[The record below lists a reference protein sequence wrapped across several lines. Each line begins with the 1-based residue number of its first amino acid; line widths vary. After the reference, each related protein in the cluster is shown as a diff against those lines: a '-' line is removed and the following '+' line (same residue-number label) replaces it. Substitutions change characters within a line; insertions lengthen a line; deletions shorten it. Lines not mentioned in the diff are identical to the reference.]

1 MSKKLK
7 KKNRKMP
14 KQINKKR
21 IKHTMA
27 KTTLKKRTEPQIPQ
41 PSEKQKNSQ
50 NHQLGG
56 DIVRDKIPEKEQTYT
71 EIKLECD
78 NPRCKE
84 SVLLSEEL
92 SIVADNIENGES
104 HERDITAENESDLNK
119 ADSSNEGKSLSIPN
133 EPQQIILPREVISH
147 PIVQIKE
154 VISQPTI
161 QINSGIGVD
170 TVPRALINQEII
182 SLNEVSNNSENIED
196 SPPLDFNENLP
207 FNGLDAIPLQNDL
220 ENEEILINLENIRS
234 IRTNDDSNIRANDDS
249 SIRANEHSSIRTNDD
264 VIFHGNDGMALPE
277 SNVNNSSLS
286 ALSTNQSIQSFLHVG
301 HFSNISTNDTSTNAG
316 HNMSSNYNTN
326 D

>member
-14 KQINKKR
+14 KQRNKKR

-27 KTTLKKRTEPQIPQ
+27 KKTPKKKTEPQILQ
-41 PSEKQKNSQ
+41 TSEKQKNSQ

-78 NPRCKE
+78 NPRYKE
-84 SVLLSEEL
+84 SVLLSEL
-92 SIVADNIENGES
+92 SIVEDNIENGES

-119 ADSSNEGKSLSIPN
+119 VDSSNEGKSLSIPN

-147 PIVQIKE
+147 PTVQIKE
-154 VISQPTI
+154 VISQPTL

-170 TVPRALINQEII
+170 TIPRALINQEII
-182 SLNEVSNNSENIED
+182 SLNEVSNNSEDIED

-207 FNGLDAIPLQNDL
+207 FNGSDAIPLQNDS
-220 ENEEILINLENIRS
+220 ENEEILINFENIRS
-234 IRTNDDSNIRANDDS
+234 IRTNDDSSIRENEGS
-249 SIRANEHSSIRTNDD
+249 SIRTNEHSSIRTNDD
-264 VIFHGNDGMALPE
+264 GIFHGNDGMALPE
-277 SNVNNSSLS
+277 SNVNNLSLS

>member
-14 KQINKKR
+14 KQRNKKR

-27 KTTLKKRTEPQIPQ
+27 KKTLKKRTEPQILQ
-41 PSEKQKNSQ
+41 TSEKQKNPQ
-50 NHQLGG
+50 NHQLEG
-56 DIVRDKIPEKEQTYT
+56 DIVREKTPKKEPTYT

-78 NPRCKE
+78 NPRYKE
-84 SVLLSEEL
+84 SVLLSEL
-92 SIVADNIENGES
+92 SIVEDNIENGES

-147 PIVQIKE
+147 PTVQIKE
-154 VISQPTI
+154 VISQPTV

-170 TVPRALINQEII
+170 TVPRVLINQEII
-182 SLNEVSNNSENIED
+182 SLNEVSNNSEDIED
-196 SPPLDFNENLP
+196 SPPLDLNENLS
-207 FNGLDAIPLQNDL
+207 FNGLDAIPLQNDS
-220 ENEEILINLENIRS
+220 ENEEILINFENIRS

-249 SIRANEHSSIRTNDD
+249 SIRANDDSSIRKNDD
-264 VIFHGNDGMALPE
+264 GIFHGNDGMALPE
-277 SNVNNSSLS
+277 SNVNNLSLS

>member
-27 KTTLKKRTEPQIPQ
+27 KKTLKKRTEPQILQ
-41 PSEKQKNSQ
+41 TSEKQKNPQ
-50 NHQLGG
+50 NHQLEG
-56 DIVRDKIPEKEQTYT
+56 DIVREKTPKKEPTYT

-78 NPRCKE
+78 NPRYKE
-84 SVLLSEEL
+84 SVLLSEL
-92 SIVADNIENGES
+92 SIVEDNIENGES

-147 PIVQIKE
+147 PTVQIKE
-154 VISQPTI
+154 VISQPTL

-170 TVPRALINQEII
+170 TVPRVLINQEII
-182 SLNEVSNNSENIED
+182 SLNEVSNNSEDIED

-207 FNGLDAIPLQNDL
+207 FNGLDAIPLQNDS

-234 IRTNDDSNIRANDDS
+234 IRTNADSSIRTNDDI

-264 VIFHGNDGMALPE
+264 GIFHGNDGMALPE

>member
-1 MSKKLK
+1 MVKKLK
-7 KKNRKMP
+7 KESRKMS
-14 KQINKKR
+14 KQRNKKR
-21 IKHTMA
+21 IRHTIA
-27 KTTLKKRTEPQIPQ
+27 KKTLKKRTEPQILQ
-41 PSEKQKNSQ
+41 TSEKQKNPQ
-50 NHQLGG
+50 NHQLEG
-56 DIVRDKIPEKEQTYT
+56 DIVREKTPEKEPTYT

-78 NPRCKE
+78 NPRYKE
-84 SVLLSEEL
+84 SVLLSEL
-92 SIVADNIENGES
+92 SIVEDNIENGES

-133 EPQQIILPREVISH
+133 EPQQIILPREVISQ
-147 PIVQIKE
+147 PTVQIKE
-154 VISQPTI
+154 VISQPTV
-161 QINSGIGVD
+161 QKNSGIGVD
-170 TVPRALINQEII
+170 TVPRVLINQEII
-182 SLNEVSNNSENIED
+182 SLNEVSNNSEDIED

-220 ENEEILINLENIRS
+220 ENEEILINFENIRS

-249 SIRANEHSSIRTNDD
+249 SIRANDDSSIRTNDD
-264 VIFHGNDGMALPE
+264 GIFHGNDGMALPE
-277 SNVNNSSLS
+277 SNVNNLSLS

>member
-14 KQINKKR
+14 KQRNKKR

-27 KTTLKKRTEPQIPQ
+27 KKTLKKRTEPQILQ
-41 PSEKQKNSQ
+41 TSEKQKNPQ
-50 NHQLGG
+50 NHQLEG
-56 DIVRDKIPEKEQTYT
+56 DIVREKTPKKEPTYT

-78 NPRCKE
+78 NPRYKE
-84 SVLLSEEL
+84 SVLLSEL
-92 SIVADNIENGES
+92 SIVEDNIENGES

-119 ADSSNEGKSLSIPN
+119 VDSSNEGKSLSIPN

-147 PIVQIKE
+147 PTVQIKE
-154 VISQPTI
+154 VISQPTL

-170 TVPRALINQEII
+170 TVPRVLINQEII
-182 SLNEVSNNSENIED
+182 SLNEVSNNSEDIED
-196 SPPLDFNENLP
+196 SPLLDFNENLP
-207 FNGLDAIPLQNDL
+207 FNGLDAIPLQNDS
-220 ENEEILINLENIRS
+220 ENEEILINLENIRN

-249 SIRANEHSSIRTNDD
+249 SIRANDDSSIRTNDD
-264 VIFHGNDGMALPE
+264 GIFHGNDGMALPE

>member
-27 KTTLKKRTEPQIPQ
+27 KKTLKKRTEPQILQ
-41 PSEKQKNSQ
+41 TSEKQKNPQ
-50 NHQLGG
+50 NHQLEG
-56 DIVRDKIPEKEQTYT
+56 DIVREKTPKKEPTYT

-78 NPRCKE
+78 NPRYKE
-84 SVLLSEEL
+84 SVLLSEL
-92 SIVADNIENGES
+92 SIVEDNIENGES

-147 PIVQIKE
+147 PTVQIKE
-154 VISQPTI
+154 VISQPTL

-170 TVPRALINQEII
+170 TVPRVLINQEII
-182 SLNEVSNNSENIED
+182 SLNEVSNNSEDIED

-207 FNGLDAIPLQNDL
+207 FNGLDAIPLQNDS

-234 IRTNDDSNIRANDDS
+234 IRTNADSSIRTNDDI

-264 VIFHGNDGMALPE
+264 GIFHGNDGMALPE
-277 SNVNNSSLS
+277 SNVNNLSLS